1 MARRRWPTP
10 RTLGEESESMNLLSI
25 VLAQNGGGG
34 GLFDINT
41 GLMVWTVV
49 IFLGLLAVLSKFA
62 WGPILGALEARE
74 RRIQD
79 VLDAAARDREEAARL
94 LEEHRQQLAEARQQS
109 QQILAEGRQAAERV
123 KQELL
128 DQARAEQEAL
138 VARTRQELDRERER
152 ALQTLRRDAV
162 ELSLAAA
169 SRLLEARLDTD
180 QDRRIVREFLEQIG
194 NDHVRVEAH

>member
-1 MARRRWPTP
+1 
-10 RTLGEESESMNLLSI
+10 MNLLSI